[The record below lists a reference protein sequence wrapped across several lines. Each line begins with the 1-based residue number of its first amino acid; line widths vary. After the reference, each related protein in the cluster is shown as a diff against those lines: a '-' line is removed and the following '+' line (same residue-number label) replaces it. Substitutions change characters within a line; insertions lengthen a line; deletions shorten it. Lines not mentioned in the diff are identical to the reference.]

1 MKALVG
7 TFNQDKVLVL
17 VGAMPHDSEIFTNLH
32 LKL

>member
-7 TFNQDKVLVL
+7 TFNQDKVLV
-17 VGAMPHDSEIFTNLH
+17 GARTRDSETFANLR